1 MAAFDSDPRRIPITE
16 LAIPLERDLFLRNL
30 IRELSGVLEDVVGLE
45 EASGFISIVGQN
57 IGNQMDLDYKKAL
70 GVSNLT
76 RTQVA
81 EVLVD
86 LKGRI
91 KGDFYIIEQSDD
103 RIVLGNR
110 ACPFAEQVIG
120 RSSMCMMTSNVFGV
134 IASQSLGYAK
144 VSLEETIARGDPGC
158 RVVVHLQS
166 TAESEAASGHEY
178 FKSES

>member
-1 MAAFDSDPRRIPITE
+1 MSTVDTETKRIPITQ
-16 LAIPLERDLFLRNL
+16 LDIPLERDIFLRSL

-57 IGNQMDLDYKKAL
+57 IGNQMNLDYKKAL

-76 RTQVA
+76 RPQVA

-86 LKGRI
+86 LKDRI
-91 KGDFYIIEQSDD
+91 KGDFYIIEQNDD

-110 ACPFAEQVIG
+110 ACPFAEKVVG
-120 RSSMCMMTSNVFGV
+120 RSSMCMMTSNVFGI

-144 VSLEETIARGDPGC
+144 VTLEETIARGDPGC
-158 RVVVHLQS
+158 RVVVHLQPD
-166 TAESEAASGHEY
+166 TESEAAPGQEY
-178 FKSES
+178 FRSEP